1 MKVQGASKPFEGT
14 VHRQLEG
21 NSGALRNAEAGG
33 VRLGEAMWV
42 NDITKGENNIW
53 KSIFKTYITPSSSEI
68 SK

>member
-33 VRLGEAMWV
+33 VRLGEAM
-42 NDITKGENNIW
+42 
-53 KSIFKTYITPSSSEI
+53 
-68 SK
+68 